1 MYLFFRARTFSSSCF
16 DAFTVFAF
24 FSFFLTLLD
33 LILELEGD
41 AGRKKRDISDQEML
55 DRNATLA
62 SHFMMRGF
70 LNTWDISSKS
80 KSQNCQ
86 QKVFCEGIY
95 EASKLGSIGQE
106 IAKISR

>member
-1 MYLFFRARTFSSSCF
+1 MLA
-16 DAFTVFAF
+16 
-24 FSFFLTLLD
+24 LLD
-33 LILELEGD
+33 LILELQGD

-95 EASKLGSIGQE
+95 EASKLGFIGQE

>member
-1 MYLFFRARTFSSSCF
+1 MLA
-16 DAFTVFAF
+16 
-24 FSFFLTLLD
+24 LLD
-33 LILELEGD
+33 LILELQGD
-41 AGRKKRDISDQEML
+41 AGRKKRDTSDQEML

>member
-1 MYLFFRARTFSSSCF
+1 MLA
-16 DAFTVFAF
+16 
-24 FSFFLTLLD
+24 LLD
-33 LILELEGD
+33 LILELQGD
-41 AGRKKRDISDQEML
+41 GGRSLDGRKKRQSDNNHEML

-80 KSQNCQ
+80 SKSQNCQ
-86 QKVFCEGIY
+86 QKVFCEGVY
-95 EASKLGSIGQE
+95 EASKLGFIGQE

>member
-1 MYLFFRARTFSSSCF
+1 MLA
-16 DAFTVFAF
+16 
-24 FSFFLTLLD
+24 LLD
-33 LILELEGD
+33 LILELQGD

-95 EASKLGSIGQE
+95 EASKLGLIGQE